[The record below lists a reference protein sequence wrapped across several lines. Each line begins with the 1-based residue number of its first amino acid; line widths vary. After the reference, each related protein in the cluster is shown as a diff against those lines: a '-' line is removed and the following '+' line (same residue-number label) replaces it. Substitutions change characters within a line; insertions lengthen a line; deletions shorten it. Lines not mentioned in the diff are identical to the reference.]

1 MNGSSARYDVTAQRP
16 KITVR
21 QLNRD
26 RANFILENVDLSFA
40 NSLRR
45 IMIADIPTV
54 AIDMVEIR
62 NNTTVLPDEFLAHRL
77 GLIPLLS
84 MDCAKALVDHRV
96 SRPPSTLL
104 CTRMCWD
111 ADFAGIC
118 GWVRTVHARMD
129 VTDARWS

>member
-1 MNGSSARYDVTAQRP
+1 MNGRYDAASSRP

-21 QLNRD
+21 ELNRD
-26 RANFILENVDLSFA
+26 HANFILENVDLSFA

-54 AIDMVEIR
+54 AIDMVEVR

-84 MDCAKALVDHRV
+84 MDCAKVLVDHRV
-96 SRPPSTLL
+96 RLSPLQSCL
-104 CTRMCWD
+104 
-111 ADFAGIC
+111 
-118 GWVRTVHARMD
+118 VR
-129 VTDARWS
+129 

>member
-1 MNGSSARYDVTAQRP
+1 MNGRYDATSSRP

-21 QLNRD
+21 QLDRD
-26 RANFILENVDLSFA
+26 HANFILENVDLSFA

-62 NNTTVLPDEFLAHRL
+62 NNTTVLPDEMLAHRL
-77 GLIPLLS
+77 GMVPLLS

-96 SRPPSTLL
+96 RVSILL
-104 CTRMCWD
+104 SSEVELIFSSALMTK
-111 ADFAGIC
+111 
-118 GWVRTVHARMD
+118 VD
-129 VTDARWS
+129 VFF

>member
-1 MNGSSARYDVTAQRP
+1 MNGRYDAAPSRP

-26 RANFILENVDLSFA
+26 HANFILENVDLSFA

-77 GLIPLLS
+77 GLVPLLS

-96 SRPPSTLL
+96 SFAFRRSASR
-104 CTRMCWD
+104 CRRM
-111 ADFAGIC
+111 
-118 GWVRTVHARMD
+118 
-129 VTDARWS
+129 VTDLVSPHYTLVSSAACTGLRL

>member
-1 MNGSSARYDVTAQRP
+1 MNGRYDAAALRP

-26 RANFILENVDLSFA
+26 HANFILENVDLSFA

-62 NNTTVLPDEFLAHRL
+62 NNTTVFPDEFLAHRL
-77 GLIPLLS
+77 GMVPLLS
-84 MDCAKALVDHRV
+84 MDCSKSLVDHRV
-96 SRPPSTLL
+96 RFLFS
-104 CTRMCWD
+104 
-111 ADFAGIC
+111 A
-118 GWVRTVHARMD
+118 
-129 VTDARWS
+129 